1 MPPSRIRQ
9 LSFAEHLRATRQ
21 AKGLTQAEL
30 GRLMDLPDDV
40 GQTRISRYEQGKHF
54 PDPPAAEKLAKA
66 LGVPLAYLWA
76 SDDRQAEIIL
86 GFAKLDREKQDGLL
100 GLLREF
106 LGQRE
111 MDNTSDVET

>member
-1 MPPSRIRQ
+1 MAPSRTRPVG
-9 LSFAEHLRATRQ
+9 FAERLRTTRQ

-86 GFAKLDREKQDGLL
+86 GFAQLDKEQQDGLL

-106 LGQRE
+106 LGERE
-111 MDNTSDVET
+111 LDKASDDDT